1 MEITCNRCHQDVLAE
16 NCYCPTCGL
25 PQLVYTA
32 NGAVAQA
39 QPERWDGVVRDASS
53 INWKPALIAALKLAI
68 PAGVL
73 CSQVSPLRGAGLV
86 WMTSA
91 AMLVVM
97 LYMRSQR
104 PAWITVGAG
113 ARIGLVT
120 GLLAA
125 WLAFFVSGGALFAER
140 VFFHQSGQIDAT
152 YNSLFVD
159 RFQQMA
165 QQSLAGMTPADAAQ
179 SQGAFNS
186 MHAVILSPEGH
197 AGMWAAS
204 FAVVSCFLLI
214 FAIAGGAL
222 GARMLGRSRQPE
234 V

>member
-1 MEITCNRCHQDVLAE
+1 MEITCNRCHQDVRTE

-25 PQLVYTA
+25 PQLVYATDSD
-32 NGAVAQA
+32 VAQA
-39 QPERWDGVVRDASS
+39 QPERWDGVLRDASS
-53 INWKPALIAALKLAI
+53 INWKPALNAALKLAI

-73 CSQVSPLRGAGLV
+73 CSEASPLRGAGLI

-97 LYMRSQR
+97 LYLRSQR
-104 PAWITVGAG
+104 PAWITIGAG

-120 GLLAA
+120 GMLAA
-125 WLAFFVSGGALFAER
+125 WMAFCVSGGALFVQR
-140 VFFHQSGQIDAT
+140 VFFHQSNQIDSA
-152 YNSLFVD
+152 YNTLFVD

-165 QQSLAGMTPADAAQ
+165 QQSLAGMAPADAAQ
-179 SQGAFNS
+179 SQSTFNK
-186 MHAVILSPEGH
+186 MQVVILSPEGH

-204 FAVVSCFLLI
+204 LAVVSIFLLI
-214 FAIAGGAL
+214 FAAAGGAL

>member
-1 MEITCNRCHQDVLAE
+1 MEITCNRCHQAVHAE
-16 NCYCPTCGL
+16 NCYCPSCGL
-25 PQLVYTA
+25 PQLVYATD
-32 NGAVAQA
+32 GVAGQA
-39 QPERWDGVVRDASS
+39 QPEHWDGVVRDASS
-53 INWKPALIAALKLAI
+53 IHWKPALSAALKLAI

-73 CSQVSPLRGAGLV
+73 CSEASPLRGAGLI

-97 LYMRSQR
+97 LYLRSQR
-104 PAWITVGAG
+104 PAWITIGAG
-113 ARIGLVT
+113 ARLGLVT

-125 WLAFFVSGGALFAER
+125 WLAFCVSGASLFAER
-140 VFFHQSGQIDAT
+140 VFLHQSNQIDTA

-159 RFQQMA
+159 KFQQMA

-179 SQGAFNS
+179 SQSTFNK
-186 MHAVILSPEGH
+186 MQALILSPEGH

-204 FAVVSCFLLI
+204 LAVVSGFLLI
-214 FAIAGGAL
+214 FAVAGGAL

-234 V
+234 I